1 MDKIKI
7 SEIENLLKEGK
18 TVHVKSFNGNFEK
31 VSGFINK
38 GMLDTYSVA
47 LENQKNIKVTKDHK
61 FFTNAGWVACKD
73 LLIGKHSL
81 LCDDDSYSAV
91 KSVTFIG
98 LRKIVDISVDST
110 HAYFGNGIMNHNT
123 GKSLLAQLIC
133 AAAQKQ
139 GAMVMYEDFEGTI
152 DSSWCK
158 TVGLDVNKNFI
169 YAQPNH
175 LEEGFEMIFT
185 TLHMIDEV
193 EKQGKEPFPF
203 TVIVVDSVAGA
214 PVSADLET
222 ENVDPGANMG
232 LKARI
237 ISKNITNLRGAA
249 GRKNV
254 LLIFL
259 NQLKEKIGA
268 MGYTDEAKYSTPGG
282 KAIRYFSSASMQ
294 ISSVGKIKNKDNEIV
309 GIKTSVKILKN
320 RFGPGFRIADF
331 PIFFNRG
338 IDDAI
343 SCLEFLSEGNGI
355 IKANNGPKGATYHF
369 KGDDK
374 ETGLTQADWVKAF
387 KNDTSFRTR
396 VDDLLEKLLVKH
408 PESKEGE
415 EVSIEAGS
423 EEV

>member
-1 MDKIKI
+1 MIKRVKKEENETVVNNNDFLKSLVKTI
-7 SEIENLLKEGK
+7 NKDAGSEITYLLEDG
-18 TVHVKSFNGNFEK
+18 SP
-31 VSGFINK
+31 S
-38 GMLDTYSVA
+38 D
-47 LENQKNIKVTKDHK
+47 VTKWI
-61 FFTNAGWVACKD
+61 TTGS
-73 LLIGKHSL
+73 SL
-81 LCDDDSYSAV
+81 LDYAISNRRNGGAPISKIIEIVGHYS
-91 KSVTFIG
+91 
-98 LRKIVDISVDST
+98 
-110 HAYFGNGIMNHNT
+110 T

-152 DSSWCK
+152 DSTWCK

-185 TLHMIDEV
+185 TLRMIDEV
-193 EKQGKEPFPF
+193 EKQGKDPFPF

-268 MGYTDEAKYSTPGG
+268 MGYTDEAKFSTPGG

-309 GIKTSVKILKN
+309 GIETSVKILKN
-320 RFGPGFRIADF
+320 RFGPGFRVAKF

-338 IDDAI
+338 IDDGM
-343 SCLEFLSEGNGI
+343 SVLEFLSDGHGI
-355 IKANNGPKGATYHF
+355 VKANNGPKGSSFHF

-374 ETGLTQADWVKAF
+374 ETGLNQQDWLKMFKTDSTF
-387 KNDTSFRTR
+387 KNRAE
-396 VDDLLEKLLVKH
+396 DLLEAALVKY

-415 EVSIEAGS
+415 EVSIEAS
-423 EEV
+423 TDEV

>member
-1 MDKIKI
+1 MVKKVKQEDNSDNRDFLKDLVKTINKDAG
-7 SEIENLLKEGK
+7 SEITFLLEDG
-18 TVHVKSFNGNFEK
+18 SP
-31 VSGFINK
+31 S
-38 GMLDTYSVA
+38 D
-47 LENQKNIKVTKDHK
+47 VTK
-61 FFTNAGWVACKD
+61 WVTTGSTILDYCISNRRNGGAPISK
-73 LLIGKHSL
+73 IIEIVGH
-81 LCDDDSYSAV
+81 YS
-91 KSVTFIG
+91 
-98 LRKIVDISVDST
+98 
-110 HAYFGNGIMNHNT
+110 T

-139 GAMVMYEDFEGTI
+139 GAMIMYEDFEGTI
-152 DSSWCK
+152 DTNWAK
-158 TVGLDVNKNFI
+158 TIGLDVNKNFI
-169 YAQPNH
+169 YSQPNH

-185 TLHMIDEV
+185 TLRMIDEV

-268 MGYTDEAKYSTPGG
+268 MGYTDEAKFSTPGG

-309 GIKTSVKILKN
+309 GIKTAVKILKN
-320 RFGPGFRIADF
+320 RFGPGFRTADF

-338 IDDAI
+338 IDDGKSI
-343 SCLEFLSEGNGI
+343 LDYLSESRGVVKSAGGRNGMS
-355 IKANNGPKGATYHF
+355 YHF

-374 ETGLTQADWVKAF
+374 ETGLNEAEWLKLF
-387 KNDTSFRTR
+387 KTDTVFRNR
-396 VDDLLEKLLVKH
+396 VEDLLEKDLVKH

-415 EVSIEAGS
+415 ETSIEVA
-423 EEV
+423 ENDI